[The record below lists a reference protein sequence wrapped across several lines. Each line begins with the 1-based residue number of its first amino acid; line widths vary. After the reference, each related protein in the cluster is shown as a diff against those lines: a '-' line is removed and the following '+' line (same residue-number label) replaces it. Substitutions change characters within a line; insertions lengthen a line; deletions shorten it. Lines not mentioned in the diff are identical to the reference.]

1 MLYNLFEPLAER
13 FYQRRSEINISNAN
27 PNRGSACKTIGSFE
41 LTVRNT
47 HDFCSRHGNREVS
60 GQYQWHNIL
69 WGTSKNLQFIWG
81 TKESAEHD
89 QWQVCMGQ
97 VCMVDD
103 QRDTTGGE
111 EEAKCAPKRCIE
123 AGIEPQPVITG
134 LIRSKQFKCCNFW
147 HVDPVQAGFPH
158 VFLGVG
164 TWDTKAARDVAP
176 APRAPTWRFKLKT
189 HHTTNGGVRAKSWT
203 SPNLRDLSS
212 PVIFMDFL
220 LTQKWSFWCS
230 KIKHISEARSSRT
243 CAQRCQNAN
252 QHLHDGAIK
261 PTRGYRWT
269 QVESDM
275 LAYFQIDDNRCAFN
289 SQTCFSWA
297 TLLRSLWHCQLLPFT
312 ELSGAQKDSIVKTKT
327 KKASLNGLRARS
339 ACSNLNEVRH
349 HKHKCQATKSK
360 HVYSIMKWSSGAY
373 TQLWHRGSCKT
384 SMGPRWRHENLVWL
398 IYVYNIY
405 TVRMFISMYCIFVYW
420 NMCLNVCMYRV
431 CVYNA
436 NI

>member
-1 MLYNLFEPLAER
+1 M
-13 FYQRRSEINISNAN
+13 I
-27 PNRGSACKTIGSFE
+27 
-41 LTVRNT
+41 
-47 HDFCSRHGNREVS
+47 
-60 GQYQWHNIL
+60 IL
-69 WGTSKNLQFIWG
+69 
-81 TKESAEHD
+81 
-89 QWQVCMGQ
+89 M
-97 VCMVDD
+97 
-103 QRDTTGGE
+103 
-111 EEAKCAPKRCIE
+111 
-123 AGIEPQPVITG
+123 
-134 LIRSKQFKCCNFW
+134 FK
-147 HVDPVQAGFPH
+147 
-158 VFLGVG
+158 
-164 TWDTKAARDVAP
+164 K
-176 APRAPTWRFKLKT
+176 
-189 HHTTNGGVRAKSWT
+189 
-203 SPNLRDLSS
+203 
-212 PVIFMDFL
+212 
-220 LTQKWSFWCS
+220 
-230 KIKHISEARSSRT
+230 KHISEARRSRT
-243 CAQRCQNAN
+243 CAQWCQNAN

-312 ELSGAQKDSIVKTKT
+312 DLSGAQKDSIVKMKT

-405 TVRMFISMYCIFVYW
+405 TARMFISMYCIFVYW
-420 NMCLNVCMYRV
+420 NMCLNVCIYIYIV

>member
-47 HDFCSRHGNREVS
+47 HDFCSRHFFTEKFQVS
-60 GQYQWHNIL
+60 TN
-69 WGTSKNLQFIWG
+69 GTISCGGRLKTFNSSEAQKRAPSTIQIHG
-81 TKESAEHD
+81 ADGKSARLTINATPPAEK
-89 QWQVCMGQ
+89 
-97 VCMVDD
+97 
-103 QRDTTGGE
+103 

-123 AGIEPQPVITG
+123 AGIEPQPVVT
-134 LIRSKQFKCCNFW
+134 
-147 HVDPVQAGFPH
+147 VQAGFPH
-158 VFLGVG
+158 VFPGVG
-164 TWDTKAARDVAP
+164 TWHTKAARDIAP
-176 APRAPTWRFKLKT
+176 APRAPTWRFKT
-189 HHTTNGGVRAKSWT
+189 HHTTAGGVGTKSWT

-243 CAQRCQNAN
+243 CAQWCQNAN

-275 LAYFQIDDNRCAFN
+275 LAYFQIDDNRCAFD
-289 SQTCFSWA
+289 SQTCFSRA

-312 ELSGAQKDSIVKTKT
+312 DLSGAQKDSIVKIKT

-420 NMCLNVCMYRV
+420 NMCLNVCIYIV